1 MNFYE
6 EKQPKILKGFEKHFK
21 HSRKHLVERFDEPTV
36 SRIHNETVEQTK
48 ELLPQLPDVG
58 GKKNQFIRVM
68 LLNAWYIPFY
78 KVVQEHGMST
88 GEYVKMIT
96 RVFYE
101 GFDKYPKF
109 IRHLGGKLIRSRLFI
124 KRMIRHSGISRER
137 EYPKNWVYTVSTDV
151 DDPGVLFKVEYSQCA
166 VCEIMKE
173 FGAEE
178 LMPYCNIADYL
189 MAKSLGFGFENPQ
202 VLGRG
207 TPLAWGS
214 SAKTV
219 NAKYPIILYSLSRDC
234 SFDSAVHCGG
244 PGGLEPPCVA
254 NHNI

>member
-21 HSRKHLVERFDEPTV
+21 HVRKHLVERFDELTA
-36 SRIHNETVEQTK
+36 SRIYNKTVEQTK

-68 LLNAWYIPFY
+68 LINAWYIPFY
-78 KVVQEHGMST
+78 KVVQEHGMNAE
-88 GEYVKMIT
+88 EYVKMIT

-109 IRHLGGKLIRSRLFI
+109 IRHLGAKLIRSRLFI
-124 KRMIRHSGISRER
+124 NRMIRHGGISRER

-173 FGAEE
+173 LGAEE
-178 LMPYCNIADYL
+178 LMPYCNTADYL
-189 MAKSLGFGFENPQ
+189 MAKSLGFGFENPH

-207 TPLAWGS
+207 DYTC
-214 SAKTV
+214 V
-219 NAKYPIILYSLSRDC
+219 
-234 SFDSAVHCGG
+234 
-244 PGGLEPPCVA
+244 GLFRKDGKCEIPDYLVFA
-254 NHNI
+254 FEGLQF